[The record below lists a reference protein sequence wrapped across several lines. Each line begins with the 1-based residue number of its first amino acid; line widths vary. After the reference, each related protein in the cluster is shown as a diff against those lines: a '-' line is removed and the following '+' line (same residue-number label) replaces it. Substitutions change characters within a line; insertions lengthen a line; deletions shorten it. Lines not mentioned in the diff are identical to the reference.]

1 MNGQCFYCEGG
12 QTWQNKRR
20 GKGGKQS
27 CSLWGILPELLAP
40 SLGLAPP
47 PAVWVPSPT
56 SDTPVNF
63 YL

>member
-20 GKGGKQS
+20 GKGGNKAVLYGAFYLN
-27 CSLWGILPELLAP
+27 CLLLLWDWV
-40 SLGLAPP
+40 P
-47 PAVWVPSPT
+47 PALWVPSPT